1 MKLKTAILLI
11 TAPAV
16 CAGTTET
23 APAPSEDWITP
34 LIDIRARYEF
44 GDVDGV
50 DTSHAF
56 TFRERLGLKTKAWNG
71 FSALIEG
78 EFSQMAVDDFNANAG
93 PEADPYDSA
102 NTVISDPETNELNQ
116 GYLQYEGFDTVARA
130 GRQRIIYDNA
140 AFIGNVGWR
149 QNEQTYDAISF
160 ANKSIDGLTFNYA
173 YVDQVNRIF
182 GSDADSPIGYTPGF
196 SNVQDIESSVHLI
209 NASFTGITGVTLGA
223 YAYVMNFED
232 LGAWDN
238 NTFGLS
244 AKGKLNDIALYGELA
259 WQDKAGVSGED
270 EALYAHATA
279 TKTFGPQA
287 LTLGLEHLDAGFKTP
302 LATVHAFNGFA
313 DVTDAARISG
323 VHNGLT
329 DLYLSHTMPIFCGI
343 KWMNV
348 LHALGDNAISTGYG
362 WEYDSVL
369 TKKFNDNFTAIAKV
383 AFFESEGDDYT
394 NNAKNDSLPTT
405 ARFSLEMNYTF

>member
-1 MKLKTAILLI
+1 MKLKTAILVF
-11 TAPAV
+11 TAPAL
-16 CAGTTET
+16 CAGTPESVS
-23 APAPSEDWITP
+23 APAPAEDWIKP

-44 GDVDGV
+44 GDMDDKDV
-50 DTSHAF
+50 SHAF
-56 TFRERLGLKTKAWNG
+56 TFRERLGLKTMAWNG
-71 FSALIEG
+71 FSALVEG
-78 EFSQMAVDDFNANAG
+78 EFSQAAIDDYNGGA
-93 PEADPYDSA
+93 PLADPA
-102 NTVISDPETNELNQ
+102 VVNNTVISDPETNELNQ
-116 GYLQYEGFDTVARA
+116 AFLQYDAHKTIAKL

-149 QNEQTYDAISF
+149 QNEQTYDAFSLS
-160 ANKSIDGLTFNYA
+160 NKCVDGLTLNYS
-173 YVDQVNRIF
+173 YINQVNRIF
-182 GSDADSPIGYTPGF
+182 GSDAGGTLENLPGDINLLNASYTGIAGITLGGYAYNMNFDDTPGL
-196 SNVQDIESSVHLI
+196 E
-209 NASFTGITGVTLGA
+209 
-223 YAYVMNFED
+223 
-232 LGAWDN
+232 N

-244 AKGKLNDIALYGELA
+244 AKGKALGLDLYGELA
-259 WQDKAGVSGED
+259 WQDKAGTLSED

-279 TKTFGPQA
+279 TKKFSSDIFDFGS

-313 DVTDAARISG
+313 DVTDGARISG
-323 VHNGLT
+323 AHNGLT

-348 LHALGDNAISTGYG
+348 LRALGDNAISAGYG

-405 ARFSLEMNYTF
+405 TRFSLEMNYTF